1 MFPHQ
6 LTSAIY
12 RKEQM
17 DAAEQ
22 QRLVDF
28 VTCCTQS
35 SWFRSLS
42 RAVRSGVLLLRRA
55 RAAQQPCAT
64 CGA

>member
-17 DAAEQ
+17 DAAEH

-42 RAVRSGVLLLRRA
+42 RAVRMLRWA

-64 CGA
+64 CAA